1 MYKRQH
7 TASKDNVLCLL
18 SSRLTKTFNVRT
30 CVANIKRRYVRVVLC
45 TCIHDSELLLESV
58 YIMKVVDLIFMNLM
72 SIVTLTAC
80 HLTCFHSMEI
90 LAF

>member
-1 MYKRQH
+1 MQQISKEMRKGSSVYMHKFCSSDLE
-7 TASKDNVLCLL
+7 TA
-18 SSRLTKTFNVRT
+18 
-30 CVANIKRRYVRVVLC
+30 
-45 TCIHDSELLLESV
+45 DSELLLESV

-80 HLTCFHSMEI
+80 HLTRFHSTEI